1 MQFKFKCLPTYYS
14 EKKATQNSQ
23 ENISAKYWAI
33 AHKFQ
38 SKQMT
43 IISDQIEGFN
53 SRISL

>member
-23 ENISAKYWAI
+23 ENIYIKYWAI

-38 SKQMT
+38 SKQMR